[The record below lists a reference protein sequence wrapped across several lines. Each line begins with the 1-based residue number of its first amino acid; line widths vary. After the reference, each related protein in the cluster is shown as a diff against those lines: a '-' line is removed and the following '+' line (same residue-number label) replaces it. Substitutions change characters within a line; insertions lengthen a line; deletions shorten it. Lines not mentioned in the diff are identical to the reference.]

1 MDNKSIEKYIPKIVL
16 TFDDG
21 RKDNYRVAT
30 EILQPRN
37 LTAAFSITTGYVD
50 GSIQKANRPGD
61 NAALT
66 QDKVKALY
74 ATGQFEIVGH
84 GHEHLNTLEDWEK
97 GLEMLEQWLG
107 KSWRVHG
114 VGIASP
120 HSVMSS
126 KQIREWEVTL
136 TYLNVKYVR
145 IALKNQFNYLQRI
158 ISKIARMTHSTFLY
172 TLPIKSSLQHVGKEK
187 VVYSVPV
194 LHPDTVKQVIALINM
209 AEREQRDCVL
219 MLHSILKD
227 GEANYN
233 SMWTWDYNKF
243 VKLCDF
249 LVKERNANRID
260 IVTLRELF
268 D

>member
-1 MDNKSIEKYIPKIVL
+1 MDNKHIKPYKPKIIL

-21 RKDNYRVAT
+21 RRDNYKVAA

-37 LTAAFSITTGYVD
+37 LPAVFSITTGYVD
-50 GSIQKANRPGD
+50 GSIHKANCPGD
-61 NAALT
+61 NAALIR
-66 QDKVKALY
+66 DEVKALY
-74 ATGQFEIVGH
+74 ATGLFEIAGH

-97 GLEMLEQWLG
+97 GLDLLGQWLG
-107 KSWRVHG
+107 EAWRAHG

-126 KQIREWEVTL
+126 KQIRAWEAAL
-136 TYLNVKYVR
+136 SRLNVKYVR
-145 IALKNQFNYLQRI
+145 VALKNQYSYSQRI
-158 ISKIARMTHSTFLY
+158 IARLARMTHSTFLY
-172 TLPIKSSLQHVGKEK
+172 TLPIKSSLQHVGKEN

-194 LHPDTVKQVIALINM
+194 LHPDTAAQVIALIKM

-233 SMWTWDYNKF
+233 SMWTWDYDRF
-243 VKLCDF
+243 AELCDF
-249 LVKERNANRID
+249 LAEERTANRID